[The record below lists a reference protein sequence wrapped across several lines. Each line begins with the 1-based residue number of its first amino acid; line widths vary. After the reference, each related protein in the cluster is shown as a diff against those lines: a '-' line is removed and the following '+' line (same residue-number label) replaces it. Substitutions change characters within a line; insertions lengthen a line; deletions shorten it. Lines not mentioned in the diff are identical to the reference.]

1 MDREP
6 TVPGSFEFMLALC
19 DLNLYEKSHG
29 FVRDSDK
36 HKKLLASFKE
46 IQHIYILD
54 AVDIYAPNVTN
65 VSLKTHAT
73 LYYLYVRVTELMC
86 LSLTADVSACNK
98 LNKDE
103 ATQQYLDAN
112 YKFIEM
118 CKPYNRY
125 LECGKNT
132 WTEKTFGTNR
142 EHIIV
147 SKFNPIFTT
156 LLLGMNRVV
165 FKECERVYL
174 LDIIRLL
181 ECVKISDVAY

>member
-86 LSLTADVSACNK
+86 LSLTADDSACNK
-98 LNKDE
+98 LKDE